1 LSDQMNQP
9 EIRIKINI
17 MHVFLLF
24 SFVVIIISII
34 IMHFVIRLAFNRL
47 SEILVFFDMIF

>member
-1 LSDQMNQP
+1 MSDQMNQP

-17 MHVFLLF
+17 KHVFLLF